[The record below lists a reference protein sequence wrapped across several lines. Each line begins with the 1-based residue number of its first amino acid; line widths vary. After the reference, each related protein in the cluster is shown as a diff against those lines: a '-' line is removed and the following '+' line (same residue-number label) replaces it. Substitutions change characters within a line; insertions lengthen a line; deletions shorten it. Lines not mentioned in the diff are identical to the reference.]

1 MKLYSYWRSSTAY
14 RLRIALNLK
23 QVTYDIIPVHLV
35 KDGGEQFSPWFTELN
50 PQQRVP
56 VLDTGENSLIQSMAI
71 LEWLEETHSEP
82 PLLPSDP
89 LARAQVR
96 AMMQLIGCEI
106 HPLNNIRVLQYLSTN
121 LHIEEEAKRAWY
133 QHWIVDG
140 FTALEALLKQHGGQ
154 YCWQDQLTF
163 ADVTLIPQVYN
174 AKRFQVDLKA
184 FPSINKIYN
193 HCIQLPAFKLAS
205 PESQPDAV

>member
-35 KDGGEQFSPWFTELN
+35 KEGGEQFSPWFTELN

-71 LEWLEETHSEP
+71 LEWLEETHSVP
-82 PLLPSDP
+82 SLLPSDP
-89 LARAQVR
+89 VARAQVR

-106 HPLNNIRVLQYLSTN
+106 HPLNNIRVLQYLSKN
-121 LHIEEEAKRAWY
+121 LHVEEEAKRAWY

-140 FTALEALLKQHGGQ
+140 FTALETLLKQHAGQ

-184 FPSINKIYN
+184 FPNITKIYDD
-193 HCIQLPAFKLAS
+193 CIQLPAFKQAS